1 MPWASW
7 ISPLAWTSKSNCSKN
22 GKSTNASNKWNA
34 FMTGLIGKK
43 VGMTQ
48 FYNAEGNVIP
58 VTVIQTGPC
67 VVVQKKESTK
77 DGYNALQ
84 VGFGSKKN
92 QRVNK
97 PAQGHMAKAGRGAFE
112 VLKEF
117 RLDDVS
123 QYQVGQEI
131 KAADLFKAG
140 DRIDVSGTS
149 KGHGFTGVVKRWSFA
164 GFPRSHGTHE
174 YFRHGG
180 SIGNRSYP
188 GRVRKGKKMAGHWGN
203 ERISVQNL
211 EVVDIRADDHL
222 LLVKGAV
229 PGAKRGIVVVRRAV
243 KG

>member
-1 MPWASW
+1 
-7 ISPLAWTSKSNCSKN
+7 
-22 GKSTNASNKWNA
+22 
-34 FMTGLIGKK
+34 
-43 VGMTQ
+43 
-48 FYNAEGNVIP
+48 
-58 VTVIQTGPC
+58 VIQTGHS

-97 PAQGHMAKAGRGAFE
+97 PEQGHMAKAGKGAFE

-123 QYQVGQEI
+123 EYQVGQEI
-131 KAADLFKAG
+131 KAADLFKTG

-149 KGHGFTGVVKRWSFA
+149 KGHGFSGVIKRWSFA
-164 GFPRSHGTHE
+164 GFPGSHGTHE

-203 ERISVQNL
+203 EQISVQNL
-211 EVVDIRADDHL
+211 EVIDI
-222 LLVKGAV
+222 
-229 PGAKRGIVVVRRAV
+229 
-243 KG
+243 

>member
-1 MPWASW
+1 
-7 ISPLAWTSKSNCSKN
+7 
-22 GKSTNASNKWNA
+22 
-34 FMTGLIGKK
+34 MTGLIGKK

-48 FYNAEGNVIP
+48 FYNVDGNVIP

-84 VGFGSKKN
+84 MGFGSKKN

-97 PAQGHMAKAGRGAFE
+97 PAQGHMAKAGKGAFE

-149 KGHGFTGVVKRWSFA
+149 KGHGFTGVIKRWSFG
-164 GFPRSHGTHE
+164 GFPGSHGTHE

-203 ERISVQNL
+203 EQISVQNL
-211 EVVDIRADDHL
+211 EVVDIRAEDNL
-222 LLVKGAV
+222 MLVKGAV
-229 PGAKRGIVVVRRAV
+229 PGAKQGIVVVRRAV